1 LYCEEQALDG
11 LNFSI
16 TQKLVGALK
25 DMHHL
30 EDMDSKGKY
39 WEPPAQAVAV
49 SISSDNNMKILNETL
64 K

>member
-1 LYCEEQALDG
+1 MDG
-11 LNFSI
+11 LNLSM

>member
-1 LYCEEQALDG
+1 MDG

-30 EDMDSKGKY
+30 EDKDSKGKY